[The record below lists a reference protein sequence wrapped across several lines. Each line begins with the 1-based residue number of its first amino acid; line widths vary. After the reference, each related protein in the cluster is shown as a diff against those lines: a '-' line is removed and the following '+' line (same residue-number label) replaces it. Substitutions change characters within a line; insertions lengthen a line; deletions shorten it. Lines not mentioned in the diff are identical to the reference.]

1 MLHQLSLL
9 PLLVRMFVK
18 SQMEY
23 RGAFWLDRLAQ
34 IVSYG
39 TVMLT
44 IWLIIQKF
52 ELLGGW
58 NWPEL
63 ALLFSFQLL
72 AYSIG
77 ASLSFTQLRDLEE
90 LVRLGTLDALLTKP
104 IYLWAYLVFSG
115 LNIGYA
121 GHIMLAVPVLA
132 WALTFAGI
140 DWSLGAALYLVASLL
155 SATLVTGAILTM
167 IGATAL
173 IWVRSNHHALS
184 AQHLSHGHSGG
195 DADRRAARLYQR
207 RSGCGATRQARAAG
221 RRHGR
226 STGPAGRSD
235 SRDDRHSPLALCPQP
250 LSGRRRLKNRR
261 SWPEVRRRH
270 DFPSRDEI
278 QGCVK
283 EPSR

>member
-1 MLHQLSLL
+1 MLRQLAVL
-9 PLLVRMFVK
+9 PHLVAMYVK
-18 SQMEY
+18 AQMEY

-115 LNIGYA
+115 LNVGYA

-132 WALTFAGI
+132 WALAFAGI
-140 DWSLGAALYLVASLL
+140 DWSPGAALYLVASLL

-173 IWVRSNHHALS
+173 IWVRSSHLFSIFFGFWELTRYPLNIFPLGIQVVMLTVVPLAYIS
-184 AQHLSHGHSGG
+184 AVPVAVLLDKPVPLLGDMGG
-195 DADRRAARLYQR
+195 
-207 RSGCGATRQARAAG
+207 
-221 RRHGR
+221 
-226 STGPAGRSD
+226 
-235 SRDDRHSPLALCPQP
+235 PLALLAGPI
-250 LSGRRRLKNRR
+250 LVVLAILHWRYALGRY
-261 SWPEVRRRH
+261 
-270 DFPSRDEI
+270 
-278 QGCVK
+278 QGAGG
-283 EPSR
+283 